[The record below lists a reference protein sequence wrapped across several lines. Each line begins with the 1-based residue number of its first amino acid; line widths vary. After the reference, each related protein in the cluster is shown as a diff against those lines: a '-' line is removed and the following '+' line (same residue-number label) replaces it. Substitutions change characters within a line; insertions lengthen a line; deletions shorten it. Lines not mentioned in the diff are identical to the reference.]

1 MSDLLGIGSLVG
13 AGLSFGGGLIA
24 NSQNLKNQREQRAWE
39 ERMSNSAHQ
48 REVADLRAA
57 GLNPILSATGG
68 PGASTPNVQ
77 PARYENPVPDAVQS
91 FSAVQSN
98 RLSQEQLELS
108 KAMNVAQLGNVAAE
122 IKLKEAQAYA
132 AKTSGNVNE
141 VDATSKAMLNAN
153 PDFVAAFIRQLQQQE
168 HVGKAQTEAS
178 YASAKASEWQ
188 AQGKS
193 LPDVLA
199 KILSS
204 TLEQGTGSKNPSI
217 FDILK
222 SVINLGPVVPA
233 GQATGL
239 SPRPPAGGR
248 SSAKH

>member
-1 MSDLLGIGSLVG
+1 MDPIIGSLVG
-13 AGLSFGGGLIA
+13 GGLSLAGGLTTSA
-24 NSQNLKNQREQRAWE
+24 MNLKAQREQRAWE

-77 PARYENPVPDAVQS
+77 PVKFDNPVPEAVQS
-91 FSAVQSN
+91 YSAVQGA
-98 RLSQEQLELS
+98 RISQEQLDLA
-108 KAMNVAQLGNVAAE
+108 KVLNAVQVGQGMAD

-153 PDFVAAFIRQLQQQE
+153 PDYVAAFIRQLQQQE
-168 HVGKAQTEAS
+168 HVGKAQETAS
-178 YASAKASEWQ
+178 YASARASDWT

-199 KILSS
+199 KILTS
-204 TLEQGTGSKNPSI
+204 TLKEGTGSSAPSI
-217 FDILK
+217 MQIIR
-222 SVINLGPVVPA
+222 SVLNLGPVVPA
-233 GQATGL
+233 GQAPGL
-239 SPRPPAGGR
+239 SPRPAAGGQ